1 MGSSLSTIRL
11 SHDPSWGDT
20 HVPNSQLSMLA
31 ALLFVELAWKLKLLI
46 RNNLNVIS
54 LVNILWKVTQ
64 DVYPQFAEV
73 P

>member
-1 MGSSLSTIRL
+1 
-11 SHDPSWGDT
+11 
-20 HVPNSQLSMLA
+20 MLA